1 MFMRNENGSHGKNI
15 TSLLQIEEAVS
26 AFTMK
31 SFFFLRG
38 WMVEA
43 EDSDSVSDLISI
55 GSDKPTSKSRH
66 WKGPV
71 AGWMR
76 LVRSAHGYGNLLID
90 LEVMRK
96 DESAVGS
103 KSVMWFAEW

>member
-1 MFMRNENGSHGKNI
+1 M
-15 TSLLQIEEAVS
+15 
-26 AFTMK
+26 
-31 SFFFLRG
+31 
-38 WMVEA
+38 EA

-90 LEVMRK
+90 E
-96 DESAVGS
+96 EG
-103 KSVMWFAEW
+103 